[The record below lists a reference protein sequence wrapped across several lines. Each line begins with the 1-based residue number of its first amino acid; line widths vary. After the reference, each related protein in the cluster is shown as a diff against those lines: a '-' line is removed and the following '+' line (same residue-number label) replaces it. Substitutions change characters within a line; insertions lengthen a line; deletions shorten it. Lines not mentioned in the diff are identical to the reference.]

1 MPPKIR
7 LQSLSPMQ
15 RRLWPPKKAQY
26 YSLLGGWRKQLKE
39 EMEWLQGEVLCLMAE
54 MSNAEEDMEWNLS
67 EDETKNS
74 AAGEELEQVKV
85 YLESLEQLAIKDKIT
100 LKN

>member
-1 MPPKIR
+1 
-7 LQSLSPMQ
+7 
-15 RRLWPPKKAQY
+15 
-26 YSLLGGWRKQLKE
+26 
-39 EMEWLQGEVLCLMAE
+39 MAE

-74 AAGEELEQVKV
+74 AARKELERVKV
-85 YLESLEQLAIKDKIT
+85 YLESLEQLAIKDWIT